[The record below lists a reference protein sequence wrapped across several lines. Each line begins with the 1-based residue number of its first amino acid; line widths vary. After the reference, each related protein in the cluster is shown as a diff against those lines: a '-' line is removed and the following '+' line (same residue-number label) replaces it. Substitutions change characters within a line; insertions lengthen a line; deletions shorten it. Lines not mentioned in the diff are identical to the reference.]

1 MNHKSKEDL
10 TISIIELVKEATRS
24 NSVSKDSS
32 TETLS
37 EWDSLAYMAILS
49 EIEVEYNVEITE
61 HNIESFDSIS
71 SIVEIIQKNNL

>member
-37 EWDSLAYMAILS
+37 EWDSLAYMSILS